1 VEDARPILFYD
12 GACGLCSRS
21 VRWALRHDRRGVVM
35 FAPLQGT
42 TYAAMQIPGKPVGL
56 QTAVWHE
63 GGRLFVR
70 SDAGLRLM
78 RSLGGLRG
86 TLAGVLM
93 VIPRGL
99 RDWVYDR
106 IAARRMAWFGGAD
119 LCQLPEPGQAG
130 RFLP

>member
-1 VEDARPILFYD
+1 
-12 GACGLCSRS
+12 
-21 VRWALRHDRRGVVM
+21 M
-35 FAPLQGT
+35 APLQGT
-42 TYAAMQIPGKPVGL
+42 TYAAVQIPGKPVGL

-99 RDWVYDR
+99 RNWVYDR

>member
-1 VEDARPILFYD
+1 MFYD

-21 VRWALRHDRRGVVM
+21 VRWALRHDRRGAVL

-42 TYAAMQIPGKPVGL
+42 TYAGLQMPGKPVGM
-56 QTAVWHE
+56 QTAVWYE

-70 SDAGLRLM
+70 SEAGLRLM
-78 RSLGGLRG
+78 RSLGGFRG
-86 TLAGVLM
+86 VVAGGLM
-93 VIPRGL
+93 VVPRGL
-99 RDWVYDR
+99 RDWVYDLV
-106 IAARRMAWFGGAD
+106 AARRMAWFGGAD